1 MTGPDYIVNE
11 HIPDERLIQLLDDE
25 VIGGEA
31 AAVETHLAGCEACRE
46 RFSELRRV
54 SSSFDSFI
62 SSLRPEYSVS
72 ERQHLV
78 QKLDRAAVK
87 TPDTES
93 RPSWKWMGWAM
104 TAAATLAL
112 GIWLL
117 PQRKVAVEQG
127 ATATSHISPIASST
141 FEVDGET
148 FVALPYS
155 NPGLPL
161 SAPHIVQMQVPV
173 SSLADAG
180 IYVEPIGNS
189 MSAPDRAVLANVL
202 LGLDGQPLGVH
213 VLAAD

>member
-1 MTGPDYIVNE
+1 MTGPDYIIHE
-11 HIPDERLIQLLDDE
+11 HLSNERLIRLLDDE
-25 VIGGEA
+25 VTGGEA
-31 AAVETHLAGCEACRE
+31 AAIETHLTGCTLCRE
-46 RFSELRRV
+46 RFVELRRI
-54 SSSFDSFI
+54 SSGFDSFV
-62 SSLRPEYSVS
+62 SSLRPGYSAS

-78 QKLDRAAVK
+78 QRLDRASLKA
-87 TPDTES
+87 PAAEL
-93 RPSWKWMGWAM
+93 RPSWRWAGWGMAC
-104 TAAATLAL
+104 AATLAL

-117 PQRKVAVEQG
+117 PQQKTVVEHIKP
-127 ATATSHISPIASST
+127 AASHVFQAASST
-141 FEVDGET
+141 FEVDGES

-155 NPGLPL
+155 NPDLPL

-189 MSAPDRAVLANVL
+189 VSAPDRAVLANVL